1 MYRYLR
7 VTVDRDKFAL
17 VRRGFLEKEGK
28 EGKEGER
35 PSSPREETPVFT

>member
-28 EGKEGER
+28 EGER